1 MKCDTNGC
9 RCKPNCAGSADSID
23 PPERMDVREL
33 GEEQLECAEEK
44 DELLQG
50 HRAVV
55 SGAEVLVHGLEAA
68 SGCDL
73 DCNVVAH

>member
-1 MKCDTNGC
+1 
-9 RCKPNCAGSADSID
+9 
-23 PPERMDVREL
+23 MDVREL
-33 GEEQLECAEEK
+33 GEEQLKCAKEK